1 MQQRA
6 SGDLLNLISP
16 ETTARLSE
24 VPKPPED
31 TLGTRMWL
39 GVIRRFLRIFF
50 STKDSLEM
58 RYENCARVASFL
70 RIKRHWIDNDDAYT
84 LTKNAESRQ
93 CFEHVILQV
102 ESAALKIEA

>member
-1 MQQRA
+1 
-6 SGDLLNLISP
+6 
-16 ETTARLSE
+16 
-24 VPKPPED
+24 
-31 TLGTRMWL
+31 
-39 GVIRRFLRIFF
+39 
-50 STKDSLEM
+50 M

-70 RIKRHWIDNDDAYT
+70 SIKRHWIDNDDAYT